1 METISGTQLVSLI
14 PHPFHNEKS
23 AFQWT
28 PHQQPSCFLVRWRCR
43 ANKSWPSYRFVSNQ
57 KPKLVANRPRFEYSI
72 SIRSF
77 RPPYLNCSG
86 KLDTRFR
93 NFGRQKIHLRSD
105 SPPLRSPRAQT
116 EEEQKILK
124 ENGTLMD
131 DAGLLED
138 NITEL
143 VPDEHESEDEVH
155 EKVRVEIS
163 SSVMKMLQG
172 MEDGT
177 KEEGMGLIEN
187 NLRKRRAKLV
197 GLQDDKQGFVKLG
210 DSVSPSKNHSQD
222 QSASKMQEIG
232 IETKDLGT
240 IFLENN
246 SVSLPYTKTFNELW
260 PETVLSFMELLNN
273 MANRTS
279 STRKV
284 LENMQLDAIALKEV
298 VQNDLEYPV
307 TRKALHGKILLD
319 RVLQIYSCVT
329 DQEGLHKNVFQKSSF
344 LTEDKSIKTRYGVM
358 FLGKIIGD
366 PSFTLQQIQNRLE
379 QNYKGLSALLLQAEP
394 IKGLSSA
401 KPVDGKVWCLIA
413 QNRSIWSFAN
423 AEPYNLLLGGICLA
437 GAVVGSLQFDL
448 ADPGLEHYLQWEKAL
463 VPLGLVGVVAGG
475 AFARKVTAIAYNV
488 PNLVSFPLLLPVLH
502 QGAIANLVLLK
513 GCLPSRSCLLDL
525 SVIGSCGPLAIS
537 SLFALLGAWP
547 SLIWNQSLTTVADF
561 RGCLFVP
568 SDLFSYSFVL
578 TWMLEKLSIATF
590 LESGKLQYVLN
601 PLSLV
606 SLLGFN
612 LTFAGLIP
620 GTALDGGRI
629 LTAVFGRTV
638 QRTVAPVLYLLTVL
652 SFCLKSPL
660 LGLLWVAIMP
670 LTMAEDLFQ
679 RDEVSEPNYFRKAI
693 GLILVSAGL
702 LSFVPVLF

>member
-1 METISGTQLVSLI
+1 
-14 PHPFHNEKS
+14 
-23 AFQWT
+23 
-28 PHQQPSCFLVRWRCR
+28 
-43 ANKSWPSYRFVSNQ
+43 
-57 KPKLVANRPRFEYSI
+57 
-72 SIRSF
+72 
-77 RPPYLNCSG
+77 
-86 KLDTRFR
+86 
-93 NFGRQKIHLRSD
+93 
-105 SPPLRSPRAQT
+105 
-116 EEEQKILK
+116 
-124 ENGTLMD
+124 MD

-298 VQNDLEYPV
+298 VQNDLECMAEVQLAPSMLFLDINGVPLSVGGNRESEHKFLLLMYILYRLLYKLNYFADPV